1 MSTVMPLPA
10 AACSRAIA
18 PTDPGELLHRSGQSP
33 VHGSILGS
41 DVSADA
47 TARPSSSLFT
57 LTMPVKGR
65 CTVVAMTHRFE
76 SVDAVR
82 EGLRSVD
89 YLADESIAGITYLA
103 DRLGKPVLI
112 EGPAGT
118 GKTQLAKSVAEMS
131 GARLIRLQCYEG
143 LDEAK
148 ALYEWNYKKQ
158 LLRIQVE
165 KGDEDASW
173 ADIQDDIFSDEFLLP
188 RPLLEAI
195 TADDPVVLLIDEV
208 DRVELET
215 EALLLEILSDYQ
227 VSIPEL
233 GTIESKQIPLVF
245 LTSNNTREL
254 SEALKRRCL
263 FLHLDY
269 PEMEREKEIV
279 LTKVPDISDS
289 LAEQVARIVRSVR
302 QLELKKH
309 PSVSETLDWAR
320 TLVLLGI
327 DKRRR
332 GSRRGQHRQHPVEV
346 PVRHREGH
354 QGLLVELGPVRGPT
368 AGLGGVSTVQS
379 GPTEPDQALTEQ
391 AEPQSDRQPGRHDAP
406 STTTDGSESDDPLF
420 HLLEGFVTELRTAGL
435 PVSLSENID
444 AAEAVKHIPLED
456 RVWRSSTPWPPPWSR
471 TTPTGRRS
479 RPCSRSTS
487 PSGARSTP
495 SIPTPTTP
503 SVTLTSTTRT
513 RWPSRPPGDNGQG
526 QGGGDGM
533 SPEELAELLYQAL
546 MRGDDTLMR
555 AIARQ
560 AVKRYRRDGARP
572 AGRRYLLP
580 VPDAAE
586 PRPRRGPGTADGPG
600 QAE

>member
-1 MSTVMPLPA
+1 
-10 AACSRAIA
+10 
-18 PTDPGELLHRSGQSP
+18 
-33 VHGSILGS
+33 
-41 DVSADA
+41 
-47 TARPSSSLFT
+47 
-57 LTMPVKGR
+57 
-65 CTVVAMTHRFE
+65 MTHRFD

-89 YLADESIAGITYLA
+89 YLADESIAGIAYLA
-103 DRLGKPVLI
+103 DRLGKPVLV

-143 LDEAK
+143 LDESK

-165 KGDEDASW
+165 AGEGDTSW
-173 ADIQDDIFSDEFLLP
+173 TDIQDDIFSDEFLLP

-269 PEMEREKEIV
+269 PTMEREKEIV

-289 LAEQVARIVRSVR
+289 LADQVSRIVRSIR

-327 DKRRR
+327 DSVDEEEAKAT
-332 GSRRGQHRQHPVEV
+332 VNI
-346 PVRHREGH
+346 
-354 QGLLVELGPVRGPT
+354 LLKYR
-368 AGLGGVSTVQS
+368 
-379 GPTEPDQALTEQ
+379 
-391 AEPQSDRQPGRHDAP
+391 SDIEKAIKDFN
-406 STTTDGSESDDPLF
+406 S
-420 HLLEGFVTELRTAGL
+420 
-435 PVSLSENID
+435 N
-444 AAEAVKHIPLED
+444 AAAHF
-456 RVWRSSTPWPPPWSR
+456 
-471 TTPTGRRS
+471 
-479 RPCSRSTS
+479 
-487 PSGARSTP
+487 
-495 SIPTPTTP
+495 
-503 SVTLTSTTRT
+503 
-513 RWPSRPPGDNGQG
+513 
-526 QGGGDGM
+526 
-533 SPEELAELLYQAL
+533 
-546 MRGDDTLMR
+546 
-555 AIARQ
+555 
-560 AVKRYRRDGARP
+560 
-572 AGRRYLLP
+572 
-580 VPDAAE
+580 
-586 PRPRRGPGTADGPG
+586 DGP
-600 QAE
+600 AATS

>member
-1 MSTVMPLPA
+1 
-10 AACSRAIA
+10 
-18 PTDPGELLHRSGQSP
+18 
-33 VHGSILGS
+33 
-41 DVSADA
+41 
-47 TARPSSSLFT
+47 
-57 LTMPVKGR
+57 
-65 CTVVAMTHRFE
+65 MTHRFE

-82 EGLRSVD
+82 DGLRSVD
-89 YLADESIAGITYLA
+89 YLADESIAGIAYLA

-165 KGDEDASW
+165 KGDDTSW
-173 ADIQDDIFSDEFLLP
+173 TDIQDDIFSDEFLLP

-215 EALLLEILSDYQ
+215 EALLLEILSEYQ

-233 GTIESKQIPLVF
+233 GTVESKQIPLVF

-279 LTKVPDISDS
+279 LTKVPDISDN

-327 DKRRR
+327 DKIDEQDAVNTVNILLKYR
-332 GSRRGQHRQHPVEV
+332 SDIEKAIKDFSSNSAQFEGQP
-346 PVRHREGH
+346 
-354 QGLLVELGPVRGPT
+354 
-368 AGLGGVSTVQS
+368 AST
-379 GPTEPDQALTEQ
+379 
-391 AEPQSDRQPGRHDAP
+391 
-406 STTTDGSESDDPLF
+406 
-420 HLLEGFVTELRTAGL
+420 
-435 PVSLSENID
+435 
-444 AAEAVKHIPLED
+444 
-456 RVWRSSTPWPPPWSR
+456 
-471 TTPTGRRS
+471 
-479 RPCSRSTS
+479 
-487 PSGARSTP
+487 
-495 SIPTPTTP
+495 
-503 SVTLTSTTRT
+503 
-513 RWPSRPPGDNGQG
+513 
-526 QGGGDGM
+526 
-533 SPEELAELLYQAL
+533 
-546 MRGDDTLMR
+546 
-555 AIARQ
+555 
-560 AVKRYRRDGARP
+560 
-572 AGRRYLLP
+572 
-580 VPDAAE
+580 
-586 PRPRRGPGTADGPG
+586 
-600 QAE
+600 